1 VIGLH
6 GTPSICIFR
15 LAKRVF
21 PGGTDQV
28 IGWLRHGKYYFL
40 KKAPTVLP
48 RGSIILF
55 SIEGKVVA
63 EAVTKGDIR
72 ETTPE
77 EKEECKRRY
86 GYEYPRVVEF
96 SKDSVRIFPEPVLA
110 SDIEKLIGR
119 KLGQLFTSI
128 EPPEYVSIIKNVY
141 AK

>member
-1 VIGLH
+1 VIGLQE
-6 GTPSICIFR
+6 TPRICIFR
-15 LAKRVF
+15 LSKKIF

-28 IGWLRHGKYYFL
+28 IGWLRHGKYYFR
-40 KKAPTVLP
+40 KQAPKALP

-96 SKDSVRIFPEPVLA
+96 STGSVRIFPEPV
-110 SDIEKLIGR
+110 SDIEKLIGK
-119 KLGQLFTSI
+119 KLGQLFIYI
-128 EPPEYVSIIKNVY
+128 EPPEYFSIIKNVY
-141 AK
+141 AR